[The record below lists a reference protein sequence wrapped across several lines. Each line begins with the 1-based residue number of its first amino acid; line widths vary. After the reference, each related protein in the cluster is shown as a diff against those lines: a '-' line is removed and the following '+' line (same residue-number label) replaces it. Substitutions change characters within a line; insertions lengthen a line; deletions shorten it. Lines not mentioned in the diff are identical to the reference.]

1 LAPLATETPTRE
13 IRVLRDS
20 INGLMRS
27 IDAIVTRERQFASDV
42 AHELRTPLTTLK
54 IELASAEPEMRVVK
68 DEVERLASLVEQL
81 LTLARLERGQWQR
94 RFDNVSLSELYA
106 RVVEHVREG
115 FRRAGM
121 TLDARL
127 APARVA
133 GDATL
138 LETLLRNLLQNV
150 LEHCPAGTKASV
162 TLDQDERTVAL
173 RVTDDGPGIPAET
186 LRQMA
191 HGFTGLD
198 SKGDGFGLGLAI
210 SHRIVTAHGGEIRFS
225 AANDSAPGLVV
236 EVRIPA

>member
-1 LAPLATETPTRE
+1 
-13 IRVLRDS
+13 
-20 INGLMRS
+20 
-27 IDAIVTRERQFASDV
+27 
-42 AHELRTPLTTLK
+42 
-54 IELASAEPEMRVVK
+54 
-68 DEVERLASLVEQL
+68 
-81 LTLARLERGQWQR
+81 
-94 RFDNVSLSELYA
+94 
-106 RVVEHVREG
+106 
-115 FRRAGM
+115 
-121 TLDARL
+121 
-127 APARVA
+127 
-133 GDATL
+133 
-138 LETLLRNLLQNV
+138 V